1 MLGRNTEHTRT
12 LRKTLVCTLLL
23 SILLITLLN
32 IKSVFAPGPIT
43 LTPPCRP
50 TPTSIVSPSPP
61 PPFYPPPPVYQ
72 TAHCGT
78 VSVSP
83 GISDLTLGASF
94 PTFGTVK
101 LSYPSSSILTNTVG
115 DLLFAVTLR
124 RIGIYQS
131 VNIFIPP
138 DFTGLS
144 GTTQVWTSFTN
155 DYNPNS
161 LRFLQVGSTD
171 SVAPNWWEI
180 QIQNIIVTPFTT
192 DPAKGEF
199 QNDTTEY
206 VRLFAVTSPTIAGRY
221 FFKVFLNDTS
231 IGANN
236 FPTLVVK
243 ASKDPAYISGVL
255 RYAENKNVS
264 LIGKPIRLRPGEGAQ
279 VIATGYDYLGNPQTA
294 QTFLNSTAEG
304 NFTLFGV
311 APGTY
316 NITAYAAGFVPAIN
330 AITVSVIAAQSLDQV
345 NIYLFQSANIT
356 GLVYSEDENRQPVPW
371 GVVYPNSTNLSAC
384 QPAPPVNNTAVPPSP
399 IIPIECP
406 RSITIEALAVNEN
419 GTLVAQTPFP
429 SRPSLFT
436 KPTNTTFSFSIS
448 DTGWDGRIPQDAAYY
463 ISGLG
468 WGDYHLR
475 AYVTQY
481 VQFDDVLVHVTNNTL
496 DVETDIPLFRSG
508 IFTVTV
514 HFKDFNSTLIETPIP
529 VPATLTATAYDLE
542 GNLVAQNITSVPAG

>member
-1 MLGRNTEHTRT
+1 
-12 LRKTLVCTLLL
+12 
-23 SILLITLLN
+23 
-32 IKSVFAPGPIT
+32 
-43 LTPPCRP
+43 
-50 TPTSIVSPSPP
+50 
-61 PPFYPPPPVYQ
+61 
-72 TAHCGT
+72 
-78 VSVSP
+78 
-83 GISDLTLGASF
+83 
-94 PTFGTVK
+94 FGTYSGV
-101 LSYPSSSILTNTVG
+101 V
-115 DLLFAVTLR
+115 
-124 RIGIYQS
+124 IY
-131 VNIFIPP
+131 IPP

-144 GTTQVWTSFTN
+144 GSTQIWTSFTN
-155 DYNPNS
+155 NYNPNS
-161 LRFLQVGSTD
+161 LRFGSLGSTN
-171 SVAPNWWEI
+171 SIAPNWW
-180 QIQNIIVTPFTT
+180 QIQVQNIKVTCGIYQPSPLLPRYCPHPFDGFT
-192 DPAKGEF
+192 DPTKEQFLA
-199 QNDTTEY
+199 NTTQY
-206 VRLFAVTSPTIAGRY
+206 VRLFAVTSPTTAGRY

-330 AITVSVIAAQSLDQV
+330 AVRVSVVAAQSLDQV
-345 NIYLFQSANIT
+345 NIYLFESANIT
-356 GLVYSEDENRQPVPW
+356 GLVYSEDENRQPIPW
-371 GVVYPNSTNLSAC
+371 GVVFPQSTSLSAC

-448 DTGWDGRIPQDAAYY
+448 D
-463 ISGLG
+463 
-468 WGDYHLR
+468 
-475 AYVTQY
+475 
-481 VQFDDVLVHVTNNTL
+481 
-496 DVETDIPLFRSG
+496 
-508 IFTVTV
+508 
-514 HFKDFNSTLIETPIP
+514 
-529 VPATLTATAYDLE
+529 
-542 GNLVAQNITSVPAG
+542 